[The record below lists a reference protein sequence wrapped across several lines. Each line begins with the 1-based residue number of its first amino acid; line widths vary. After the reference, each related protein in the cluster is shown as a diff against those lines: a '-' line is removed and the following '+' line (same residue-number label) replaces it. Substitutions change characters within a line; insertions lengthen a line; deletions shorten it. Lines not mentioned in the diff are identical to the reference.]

1 MKILKSVIV
10 PFSAEKMF
18 ELVDNCEDYPEFLK
32 WCSNAEV
39 IERNDNI
46 TCAKLYIDYK
56 LVKTDF
62 TTRNNK
68 KFPEKMEI
76 KLVDGPFKS
85 LFGAWNFNALNENA
99 CKINFELTYEF
110 SNIIFEKIIGKVFN
124 LIANSLVESFIQ
136 RAKQLYKN

>member
-18 ELVDNCEDYPEFLK
+18 ELVDNCEDYPQFLK

-46 TCAKLYIDYK
+46 TCAKLFIDYK

-68 KFPEKMEI
+68 NFPEKMEI

-85 LFGAWNFNALNENA
+85 LHGAWYFKALNENA
-99 CKINFELTYEF
+99 CKINFELNYEF
-110 SNIIFEKIIGKVFN
+110 SNIVFEKIIGKVFN
-124 LIANSLVESFIQ
+124 LITNSLVESFIQ

>member
-18 ELVDNCEDYPEFLK
+18 NLVDNCEDYPEFLK
-32 WCSNAEV
+32 WCSNAKV
-39 IERNDNI
+39 IERSDDI
-46 TCAKLYIDYK
+46 TCAKLFIDYK
-56 LVKTDF
+56 LVKANF
-62 TTRNNK
+62 TTRNTK
-68 KFPEKMEI
+68 KFPETMEI

-85 LFGAWNFNALNENA
+85 LFGSWNFVELQENA

-124 LIANSLVESFIQ
+124 LITNSLVESFIQ